1 MGKNYAMPIGFFIGL
16 YLDVLTGK
24 QIGISALMY
33 AFIGFLGAYFDKSFS
48 KDSKITILLMAAGCT
63 LAYELIVYLYTIARN
78 QIPLQ
83 LLGFIKILLIE
94 VVFNILLT
102 IIFYPLIR
110 RLGYLLEQI
119 FKSKKILTRYF

>member
-1 MGKNYAMPIGFFIGL
+1 MGKNYAMPIGFLIGI
-16 YLDVLTGK
+16 YLDILTGK

-33 AFIGFLGAYFDKSFS
+33 TFIGFLGSYFDKSFS

-63 LAYELIVYLYTIARN
+63 VVYELIVYLYTIARN

-83 LLGFIKILLIE
+83 LLGFLKILLIE

-119 FKSKKILTRYF
+119 FKNKKILTRYF